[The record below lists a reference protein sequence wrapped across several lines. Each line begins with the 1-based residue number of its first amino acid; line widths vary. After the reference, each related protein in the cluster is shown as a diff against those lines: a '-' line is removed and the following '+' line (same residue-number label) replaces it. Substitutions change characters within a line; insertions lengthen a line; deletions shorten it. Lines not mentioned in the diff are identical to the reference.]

1 MRVKDL
7 AADRSAAGLPDL
19 ALIVLAED
27 AAAVAANEQLN
38 RVVARQYLVRV
49 LRAVQR
55 LDAEHRADPALSAV
69 RELLDAMDV
78 DAALAWALRPEVTG
92 WVWRS
97 EAGSADPVAQL
108 RVLADC
114 LAYDPAAAPASVR
127 LGSPGGSGGPAGR
140 PAPVVTGDGL
150 ARGSLL
156 LEWASEGDE
165 PAVRLDAARAGAFA
179 ARLQAAADLLAEE
192 WPEGLAMAGTDIRA
206 FAALGGHRGLKP
218 LNFSVHGLRGLVLT
232 SERPAY
238 MLAQSLVHEATHQR
252 FSGVLDCVAPVRN
265 PKATHHSPFVDAER
279 PLGHILHGILSF
291 INDAYAAGRHQAVE
305 PDPVERDRL
314 GRYRQQKVE
323 QLLAAEK
330 NLLEVAEPT
339 PAGERLLAGCR
350 DAIGRLSGG

>member
-55 LDAEHRADPALSAV
+55 LDGEHRADPALSRV

-78 DAALAWALRPEVTG
+78 DAALSWALRPEVTG
-92 WVWRS
+92 WVWRA
-97 EAGSADPVAQL
+97 EARSVDPARLL

-114 LAYDPAAAPASVR
+114 LAYDPAAAPAVVR
-127 LGSPGGSGGPAGR
+127 LGSPGG
-140 PAPVVTGDGL
+140 PAPVVTGEGL
-150 ARGSLL
+150 AGGSVLL
-156 LEWASEGDE
+156 DWVAEGDE
-165 PAVRLDAARAGAFA
+165 WPVRLDAARARAFA
-179 ARLQAAADLLAEE
+179 ARLQAAAELLAAQ
-192 WPEGLAMAGTDIRA
+192 WPEGLALAARDIRG
-206 FAALGGHRGLKP
+206 FAALGNHRGLKP

-238 MLAQSLVHEATHQR
+238 MLAQTLVHEGTHQR
-252 FSGVLDCVAPVRN
+252 FSGVLDCVALVRN

-291 INDAYAAGRHQAVE
+291 INDAYAAWRHQAVE
-305 PDPVERDRL
+305 RDPVELDRL
-314 GRYRQQKVE
+314 ERYRLQKVE
-323 QLLAAEK
+323 QLRAAEK

-350 DAIGRLSGG
+350 AAIGRLSGD